1 MSTIQAIQPSAGG
14 APEPDPTGPVTSDLF
29 IAGQRVPAGDG
40 RYVETVEAVSG
51 TPIARVA
58 AATVDDVNRAV
69 DAAAA
74 TLPAWSGL
82 APAQRRAVLL
92 RAAELFGE
100 RAAELTAI
108 MGREMGATRPW
119 CGFNVHVAQ
128 GMLGEAAAQAYSAVG
143 EVIPSDV
150 PGLTAL
156 GVRQPVGVV
165 VGIAPWNAPLILGV
179 RAVAM
184 PLVYGNPVVLKASE
198 QTPLTQAAIIQI
210 LHDAGAPAGAVNLI
224 SNAPQDAAAVVEALV
239 AHPATARVNFTGSTK
254 VGRIIGE
261 LGGRHLTR
269 VVLELGGKA
278 PLLVLDDA
286 DLEAAA
292 AAASFG
298 AFMNQG
304 EICMST
310 ERITV
315 DRAVADEFSA
325 LLADRAAKLVV
336 GPPDDDASQI
346 GPLVHAGARDH
357 VMALIDDAV
366 QRGATVLA
374 GGTADGLYVAPTVL
388 RGVTPQMRIYG
399 EESFGPVVSII
410 EVDGV
415 DEAVAVANDTEYG
428 LAAGVFGRDGGRALD
443 VARRVRSGICHINGA
458 TVHDEPQMPF
468 GGVGAS
474 GWGRFGSRAALEEFT
489 ELRWITMQSGARHY
503 PI

>member
-1 MSTIQAIQPSAGG
+1 MPASEAVPAEGAGTTR
-14 APEPDPTGPVTSDLF
+14 ATTSDLF
-29 IAGQRVPAGDG
+29 IAGRSVPAEGG
-40 RYVETVEAVSG
+40 RYVETAEAVG
-51 TPIARVA
+51 GAPIARVA
-58 AATVDDVNRAV
+58 AASPADARRAV
-69 DAAAA
+69 DAAAEA
-74 TLPAWSGL
+74 APGWAAVPPA
-82 APAQRRAVLL
+82 RRREILL

-100 RAAELTAI
+100 RAAELSAV
-108 MGREMGATRPW
+108 MGREMGATAPW
-119 CGFNVHVAQ
+119 CRFNVHVAR
-128 GMLGEAAAQAYSAVG
+128 GMLTEAAAQTYSAIG

-156 GVRQPVGVV
+156 GVRQPAGVV

-184 PLVYGNPVVLKASE
+184 PLAYGNTVVLKSSE
-198 QTPLTQAAIIQI
+198 QTPLTQAAIVAV
-210 LHDAGAPAGAVNLI
+210 LHDAGMPDGVVNLV
-224 SNAPQDAAAVVEALV
+224 SNAPEDAPAVVEALV
-239 AHPATARVNFTGSTK
+239 AHPATARVNFTGSTR
-254 VGRIIGE
+254 VGRVIGE

-286 DLEAAA
+286 DLEEAA

-310 ERITV
+310 ERIV
-315 DRAVADEFSA
+315 VERSVADAFGA
-325 LLADRAAKLVV
+325 LLARRATALVV
-336 GPPDDDASQI
+336 GPPDDETSQI

-366 QRGATVLA
+366 RRGARVLA
-374 GGTADGLYVAPTVL
+374 GGTADGLYVRPTVL
-388 RGVTPQMRIYG
+388 AGVTPEMRIYR
-399 EESFGPVVSII
+399 EESFGPVVSVID
-410 EVDGV
+410 VADA
-415 DEAVAVANDTEYG
+415 DEAVTVANDTEYG
-428 LAAGVFGRDGGRALD
+428 LSAAVFTRDAARGLD
-443 VARRVRSGICHINGA
+443 VARRIRSGICHVNGA

-489 ELRWITMQSGARHY
+489 ELRWITLQSGPRHY